1 MLRERIHIVW
11 LKRDLRTQDHL
22 PLYAAE
28 QAGLPYIP
36 VFILEPSLMQLP
48 DTSLRHLQFQYHS
61 IQDMNRRLAPVGQ
74 QVEICFGEAEE
85 VFRHLCQSFEV
96 AGVHSYQESGI
107 RPTWERD
114 KRVKRLLHQH
124 GAPWREYQRDG
135 IQRALKTLDGWKEAW
150 QGVME
155 QPVVENRYGRC
166 ARPNWSHPF
175 QIPADLEAQ
184 LQAYPEALQPAGET
198 WAWRYLRSFLADRG
212 RHYSRHISKPL
223 ESRKGC
229 SRLSP
234 YLAWGNMSIRQAYQA
249 TREAMRAMPNSRPYE
264 NFLTRLHWHCH
275 FIQKFE
281 NNCDYDQYC
290 IDPACETLPYRDD
303 PAALHAWETGHTGVP
318 LVDAA
323 MRCLHATGWINF
335 RMRAMLVSF
344 LTHHLFQD
352 WRKGMHHLARLFLDY
367 EPGIHYPQFQM
378 QAGVTGRHIVR
389 VYNPAKNGHKHDP
402 SGAFVRQWVPELVQ
416 VPEAFIHEPWK
427 LSLLEQTMYGV
438 ALGRD
443 YPAPIVRLEDKAREA
458 REWIWGLR
466 KLVS

>member
-1 MLRERIHIVW
+1 MLRQRIHVIW

-22 PLYAAE
+22 PLHAAE

-36 VFILEPSLMQLP
+36 VFILEPSLIQLP

-61 IQDMNRRLAPVGQ
+61 VQDMNRRLAPFGQ
-74 QVEICFGEAEE
+74 RVEICFGEAEE
-85 VFRHLCQSFEV
+85 VFRHLLQSFEL
-96 AGVHSYQESGI
+96 AGVYSYQESGI

-114 KRVKRLLHQH
+114 KRVKRLLQQH
-124 GAPWREYQRDG
+124 GTPWHEYQRDG
-135 IQRALKTLDGWKEAW
+135 IQRALKTLDDWKDAW
-150 QGVME
+150 QKVMQ
-155 QPVVENRYGRC
+155 QPIVENGYGRC
-166 ARPNWSHPF
+166 THPYWSHPF
-175 QIPADLEAQ
+175 QMPANLEAQ
-184 LQAYPEALQPAGET
+184 LQAYPETFQPAGET
-198 WAWRYLRSFLADRG
+198 WAWRYLRSFLTDRG

-249 TREAMRAMPNSRPYE
+249 TREAMRTMPNSRPYE

-281 NNCDYDQYC
+281 NNCDYDRHCMDYS
-290 IDPACETLPYRDD
+290 CETLPYRDNST
-303 PAALHAWETGHTGVP
+303 ALRAWETGHTGVP

-344 LTHHLFQD
+344 LAHHLFQD

-389 VYNPAKNGHKHDP
+389 VYNPVKNGHKHDP
-402 SGAFVRQWVPELVQ
+402 CGAFVRQWVPELAQ
-416 VPEAFIHEPWK
+416 IPDTFIHEPWK
-427 LSLLEQTMYGV
+427 LSALEQVMYGV
-438 ALGRD
+438 TLGQD

-466 KLVS
+466 KSVS